1 MCNSAWSDLL
11 PESYYEYFSH
21 ASSDHAPIFMNMLEK
36 QVSGHKPFKFFHY
49 WMQCASYAEVVTQA
63 WNMAPTGYP
72 LFRIICKLKAVK
84 SALKAWSKQ
93 GLLTNPAQHIDSIK
107 KKLTE
112 VHKNL
117 ALDHMVVHV
126 HKEEVAQIKQ
136 LEHWL
141 ALEESQLKQ
150 KSREDW
156 SLLGDKNSKFFPAM
170 VKVRTSRNQNTQLI
184 NVDGSYLTNLADKQ
198 TRSS

>member
-1 MCNSAWSDLL
+1 
-11 PESYYEYFSH
+11 
-21 ASSDHAPIFMNMLEK
+21 
-36 QVSGHKPFKFFHY
+36 
-49 WMQCASYAEVVTQA
+49 MQCASYAEVVTQA

-93 GLLTNPAQHIDSIK
+93 GLLTNLAQHIDSIK

-117 ALDHMVVHV
+117 
-126 HKEEVAQIKQ
+126 EVAQIKQ